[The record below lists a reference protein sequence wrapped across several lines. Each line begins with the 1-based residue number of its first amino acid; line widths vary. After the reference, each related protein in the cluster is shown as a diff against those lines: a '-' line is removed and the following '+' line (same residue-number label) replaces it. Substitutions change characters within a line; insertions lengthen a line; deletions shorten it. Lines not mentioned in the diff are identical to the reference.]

1 MKTRV
6 LAFATVLILATGGG
20 MGGVAAAGAGTAG
33 GLCANPQTVQGFTTC
48 ADIAA
53 AEREG
58 AVVIYSPDVEQ
69 GTAKMLEAFHALFPK
84 IATNY
89 VRLQAGALYA
99 KVQAERQARTYV
111 VDVLNLSDVGLAFD
125 FQKRNG
131 YQQYISP
138 EMAAYKPDFK
148 SQPEGLWTWGSIN
161 TSGIAYNPK
170 VVPPAQAP
178 KSWEDLLDPKWKGA
192 MSVKTSNSGLQHF
205 TWYML
210 NKVLGP
216 EFWQKLAQQEPLA
229 FDSQVQQYDRLVNG
243 QDKVM
248 ECAQY
253 SGFLDYRQKGAP
265 LEYVLPTKGAVAGP
279 EVWGIVDNAPHPNA
293 ARLFLDWFL
302 SPAGQKP
309 FIEALFMHAARP
321 DVAPPAGAAPLSSFK
336 LLYPTDWP
344 DFFASRPGYLKAWDA
359 MVGRR

>member
-1 MKTRV
+1 MRTRV
-6 LAFATVLILATGGG
+6 VVLAAMLVVAV
-20 MGGVAAAGAGTAG
+20 GGVTAAGAGTAG
-33 GLCANPQTVQGFTTC
+33 GLCANPQKIQGFSTC
-48 ADIAA
+48 ADVAA
-53 AEREG
+53 AEKEG
-58 AVVIYSPDVEQ
+58 ALVVYSPDVEQ
-69 GTAKMLEAFHALFPK
+69 GTAKMLEAFQAIFPK
-84 IATNY
+84 IKTSY
-89 VRLQAGALYA
+89 VRLQTGALYA
-99 KVQAERQARTYV
+99 KVQAERQARSYL
-111 VDVLNLSDVGLAFD
+111 VDVLNQSDVGLAFD

-138 EMAAYKPDFK
+138 EMAAYKADFK
-148 SQPEGLWTWGSIN
+148 SQPEGFWTWGSIN
-161 TSGIAYNPK
+161 SSAIAYNPK
-170 VVPPAQAP
+170 VVPPAEAP
-178 KSWEDLLDPKWKGA
+178 KDWMDLLNPKWKGA
-192 MSVKTSNSGLQHF
+192 ISVKTSNSGLQHF

-216 EFWQKLAQQEPLA
+216 EFWQKLTKQEPLA

-253 SGFLDYRQKGAP
+253 SGYLDFKKKGAP
-265 LEYVLPTKGAVAGP
+265 LEYVLPATGAVAGP
-279 EVWGIVDNAPHPNA
+279 EVWGIVDQAPHPNA

-309 FIEALFMHAARP
+309 FIDALFMHAARP
-321 DVAPPAGAAPLSSFK
+321 DVAPPAGAAALNSYK

-344 DFFASRPGYLKAWDA
+344 DFFASRPAYLKQWDA

>member
-1 MKTRV
+1 MRTPVVALVAV
-6 LAFATVLILATGGG
+6 LVLTV
-20 MGGVAAAGAGTAG
+20 GGVTAAGAGTAAG
-33 GLCANPQTVQGFTTC
+33 VCANPQKIQGFSTC
-48 ADIAA
+48 ADLAA
-53 AEREG
+53 AEKEG
-58 AVVIYSPDVEQ
+58 AVVVYSPDVEQ
-69 GTAKMLEAFHALFPK
+69 GTAKMLEAFQALFPK
-84 IATNY
+84 IKTSY

-99 KVQAERQARTYV
+99 KVQAERQARSYL
-111 VDVLNLSDVGLAFD
+111 VDVLNLSDIGLAFD

-138 EMAAYKPDFK
+138 EMVAYKADFK

-161 TSGIAYNPK
+161 SAGIAYNPK
-170 VVPPAQAP
+170 VVPPAEAP
-178 KSWEDLLDPKWKGA
+178 KDWTDLLNPKWKGA

-216 EFWQKLAQQEPLA
+216 EFWQKLTQQQPLA

-253 SGFLDYRQKGAP
+253 SGFLDFKQKGAP
-265 LEYVLPTKGAVAGP
+265 LEYVLPTTGAVAGP

-309 FIEALFMHAARP
+309 FIDALFMHAARP
-321 DVAPPAGAAPLSSFK
+321 DVAPPAGAASLNSYK

-344 DFFASRPGYLKAWDA
+344 DFFASRAAYLKQWDA